1 MSAARRR
8 GTLDGMSTRHA
19 PTPGS
24 SAVAA
29 QGPPPDRLLT
39 GPFVRLAAADLAWF
53 VAAGVTIH
61 VLPLHV
67 TGPARGS
74 VADAGLAFGAFAV
87 TALVLRPV
95 AGRIGDTRGRRPLL
109 VGGALAAVPLMVL
122 LAHASD
128 VVPIVLLR
136 LASGGAE
143 AAFFVASFAVLVDLA
158 PESRRGEAL
167 SYNSLG
173 MYLGL
178 AFGPPLGEALV
189 TTGGLVAGWYGAAVC
204 CAVAALLGATLPET
218 LAPGERGGVPS
229 PLLHR
234 AAIAPSLGFLASVVA
249 IGGFL
254 AFAPL
259 HAADVG
265 VSPTS
270 LVVAVY
276 GAAVVACR
284 LALARTVDRHP
295 PLRLGAVALAVV
307 TVGVAFCATWR
318 SPAGL
323 VVGTAVLAVG
333 VALSTPA
340 FFAAIFARVPA
351 AERGAAAGTA
361 SIAIDLG
368 LAGPLVLGLVAD
380 RLGIPWAFAV
390 TGAVALAGAAWTLGL
405 DRCRRLVVSRAEA
418 P

>member
-1 MSAARRR
+1 MSAARHRR
-8 GTLDGMSTRHA
+8 TLDGMSTRHA
-19 PTPGS
+19 PE
-24 SAVAA
+24 
-29 QGPPPDRLLT
+29 PPATTVTAPPERLLT
-39 GPFVRLAAADLAWF
+39 GPFVRLASADLAWF
-53 VAAGVTIH
+53 VAAGVTIQL
-61 VLPLHV
+61 LPLQV
-67 TGPARGS
+67 TGPAQGS
-74 VADAGLAFGAFAV
+74 AAAAGLAFGAFAV

-109 VGGALAAVPLMVL
+109 VGGALAGVPLMVL
-122 LAHASD
+122 MASATD
-128 VVPIVLLR
+128 MLPIVLLR
-136 LASGGAE
+136 LAAGGAE

-173 MYLGL
+173 LYLGL
-178 AFGPPLGEALV
+178 ALGPPLGEALF
-189 TTGGLVAGWYGAAVC
+189 TAGGLAAGWYGAAVS
-204 CAVAALLGATLPET
+204 CALAAVLSAGLPET
-218 LAPGERGGVPS
+218 LAPAEPRGRPS

-265 VSPTS
+265 MSPTS

-276 GAAVVACR
+276 GGVVVVCR
-284 LALARTVDRHP
+284 IALARTVDRHP
-295 PLRLGAVALAVV
+295 PLVLGAGALVVVA
-307 TVGVAFCATWR
+307 VGVALCAAWR

-361 SIAIDLG
+361 SACIDLG
-368 LAGPLVLGLVAD
+368 LAAPLALGLVAE
-380 RLGIPWAFAV
+380 RLGIPWAFAA
-390 TGAVALAGAAWTLGL
+390 TCAVALAGAAWTVGL
-405 DRCRRLVVSRAEA
+405 DHRRRRVAASQHAA

>member
-1 MSAARRR
+1 
-8 GTLDGMSTRHA
+8 MSTRHA
-19 PTPGS
+19 PAARPAAA
-24 SAVAA
+24 SATA
-29 QGPPPDRLLT
+29 PRERLLT

-53 VAAGVTIH
+53 VAAGVTIQ
-61 VLPLHV
+61 VLPLQV
-67 TGPARGS
+67 TGPAGGS
-74 VADAGLAFGAFAV
+74 AAAAGLAFGAFAV
-87 TALVLRPV
+87 TALLLRPL
-95 AGRIGDTRGRRPLL
+95 AGRVGDTRGRRPLL
-109 VGGALAAVPLMVL
+109 VGGALAGVPIVLL
-122 LAHASD
+122 LAHTSEI
-128 VVPIVLLR
+128 VPIVLLR
-136 LASGGAE
+136 LAAGGAE

-173 MYLGL
+173 LYLGL
-178 AFGPPLGEALV
+178 ALGPPLGEALV
-189 TTGGLVAGWYGAAVC
+189 AAGGLRTAWYGAAVC
-204 CAVAALLGATLPET
+204 CALAAVLSAGLPET
-218 LAPGERGGVPS
+218 LVPGERGADPG
-229 PLLHR
+229 PLVHR
-234 AAIAPSLGFLASVVA
+234 AAVPPSVGFLASVVV

-276 GAAVVACR
+276 GAVVVVCR
-284 LALARTVDRHP
+284 LALARVVDRHR
-295 PLRLGAVALAVV
+295 PLLLGAGALVVVA
-307 TVGVAFCATWR
+307 VGVALCAAWR

-340 FFAAIFARVPA
+340 FFAAIFAGVPA

-361 SIAIDLG
+361 SACIDLG
-368 LAGPLVLGLVAD
+368 LAGPLVLGLVAE
-380 RLGIPWAFAV
+380 RLGIPWAFAA
-390 TGAVALAGAAWTLGL
+390 TGAVVLAGAAWTLGL
-405 DRCRRLVVSRAEA
+405 DRRRLHVAASPHAA